1 MITGAG
7 SRLTNTNMTQVGVKK
22 VVCWKSTQVTVL
34 QNTLVLFFIFFP
46 KWDDASIMEQS

>member
-22 VVCWKSTQVTVL
+22 VVCWKSTHVT
-34 QNTLVLFFIFFP
+34 VLFFIFFP